1 MISQLRG
8 DTDSVVR
15 RNREHIKVVLDVVLF
30 CAKQNL
36 SLRGHRETA
45 EAINRGNVVELF
57 NFVAQFDP
65 QIQQRM
71 AQMPKNATMLS
82 PDAQND
88 LLEAAAT
95 LLLCNIRSEIQ
106 ENSGTFYAI
115 IADEYKDQ
123 AKRELLA
130 VCLRYMHNGVIKER
144 AVGFVATEEMH
155 ATAIAHKI
163 LEVIQPLQL
172 DPSLCVGFSFDGAAV
187 MSGNK
192 GGVQAIL
199 KGTFPRTVYVHCN
212 SHRLNLA
219 LATVSKS
226 SVHVSTFF

>member
-1 MISQLRG
+1 MLFFCKACRHFPRNDMQDRGGINGHRDWKHLRQACERHRSCKYHQSAAEKLNGYRDAQTSGSVISQLRG

-82 PDAQND
+82 N
-88 LLEAAAT
+88 AT
-95 LLLCNIRSEIQ
+95 LTQHTKRNPRKQWDFLCH
-106 ENSGTFYAI
+106 NS
-115 IADEYKDQ
+115 
-123 AKRELLA
+123 R
-130 VCLRYMHNGVIKER
+130 R
-144 AVGFVATEEMH
+144 
-155 ATAIAHKI
+155 
-163 LEVIQPLQL
+163 
-172 DPSLCVGFSFDGAAV
+172 
-187 MSGNK
+187 
-192 GGVQAIL
+192 VQRP
-199 KGTFPRTVYVHCN
+199 G
-212 SHRLNLA
+212 
-219 LATVSKS
+219 
-226 SVHVSTFF
+226 